1 MPLPSPAVLHPRD
14 GWRKAL
20 VTVLVPLLAALLLI
34 PGRAVAQ
41 WTGAVGV
48 VSDYRHRGVSFSD
61 RRPAAQASMAWDHP
75 SGLFVGAQATTVR
88 LGPATVGTN
97 VEFLYYG
104 GFARDVGPF
113 TWEVGLLRYDYS
125 GPTRVQNY
133 GYAEA
138 FVGASRGGLTARL
151 FRSNRHYEYG
161 EGSWYGQAM
170 YAGAITDDLQYFAQA
185 GVLRLARDRAYAGAT
200 VEHHVDVRFGLQTLW
215 RGFQFEVGIV
225 GTDRPDSAC
234 YGAERRCGFGP
245 VVSISRP
252 LP

>member
-1 MPLPSPAVLHPRD
+1 MPLPSPAVLRRRD
-14 GWRKAL
+14 GWREAL
-20 VTVLVPLLAALLLI
+20 VPVLVLAALLVV
-34 PGRAVAQ
+34 PGRADAQ
-41 WTGAVGV
+41 WTGAVSV
-48 VSDYRHRGVSFSD
+48 LSDYRHRGVSFSD
-61 RRPAAQASMAWDHP
+61 RRPAAQASAAWDHA

-88 LGPATVGTN
+88 LGPASVGTN

-113 TWEVGLLRYDYS
+113 TWEVGMLRYDYS

-133 GYAEA
+133 GYTEA
-138 FVGASRGGLTARL
+138 FVGASSGGLSARV

-161 EGSWYGQAM
+161 AGSWYGQAL
-170 YAGAITDDLQYFAQA
+170 YSGAITDDIQFFTQA
-185 GVLRLARDRAYAGAT
+185 GVLRLAPERGHAGAA
-200 VEHHVDVRFGLQTLW
+200 VEHHVDARLGLQTLW
-215 RGFQFEVGIV
+215 RGFQFEVALV
-225 GTDRPDSAC
+225 GTDRPNSAC